1 MVNMQGTGQGSFL
14 PGLGLQTPPFR
25 VLKPARRSFLS
36 WQTHIQIFKN
46 FTVGFWEVGV
56 CALVEGLTKYTHT
69 ILRSKLGSSYEEGHF
84 PFLSVLAVKSLP
96 KHPLLKQSLVP
107 LSTSQIAPSPTWATL
122 VKNDCR
128 KAAVSAGFITSTH
141 EGQIHLIFNI
151 SYMLKPALLQQ
162 YKKGNWLT
170 SQLAL
175 KTRSQAALS
184 ALHDSFPLLQSKTSH
199 PVCRWEEFTWV
210 EFWLFL
216 LRTGCALCR
225 FLFNCRRKS
234 FLP

>member
-1 MVNMQGTGQGSFL
+1 MVFERWGYVLWLKDSL
-14 PGLGLQTPPFR
+14 STPTQFSE
-25 VLKPARRSFLS
+25 A
-36 WQTHIQIFKN
+36 N
-46 FTVGFWEVGV
+46 
-56 CALVEGLTKYTHT
+56 
-69 ILRSKLGSSYEEGHF
+69 
-84 PFLSVLAVKSLP
+84 LAVAMKKVTFPLCL
-96 KHPLLKQSLVP
+96 PLLW
-107 LSTSQIAPSPTWATL
+107 SPCRSIPCSNSPWCL
-122 VKNDCR
+122 FPQPDCP
-128 KAAVSAGFITSTH
+128 KPHLGHPCEKWLQESCCVCGFYYLCSWRTNT
-141 EGQIHLIFNI
+141 FNI

-216 LRTGCALCR
+216 LRTGSALCR
-225 FLFNCRRKS
+225 FLFNCRGKAFFLRTFDTKKSKLRKN
-234 FLP
+234 F

>member
-1 MVNMQGTGQGSFL
+1 MTETYSD
-14 PGLGLQTPPFR
+14 
-25 VLKPARRSFLS
+25 
-36 WQTHIQIFKN
+36 IKN
-46 FTVGFWEVGV
+46 FTVGSIGVGV
-56 CALVEGLTKYTHT
+56 YALVEGLSRYTYT
-69 ILRSKLGSSYEEGHF
+69 ILRSRFGSSYEEGHF
-84 PFLSVLAVKSLP
+84 PALSVPAVESGHR
-96 KHPLLKQSLVP
+96 HPCRSIP
-107 LSTSQIAPSPTWATL
+107 SWTSPWCLFHSRIALSPTWATL

-128 KAAVSAGFITSTH
+128 KSSVSAGFITSTH
-141 EGQIHLIFNI
+141 GGQIHSIFNI

-184 ALHDSFPLLQSKTSH
+184 ALRDSFPVLQSKTSH
-199 PVCRWEEFTWV
+199 PVCRREEFTWA

-216 LRTGCALCR
+216 SQTGCALCG

-234 FLP
+234 FLL